1 VFRGGE
7 VIMIDSTHLFSG
19 LPLALGLVLALVGC
33 ASTSREP
40 LPTVEFLDIERFM
53 GDWYVIANIPTRLE
67 KGAHNAVESYRLDE
81 KGRVATTFTFRDGG
95 FDGKVKRYEPFG
107 FVRENSG
114 NAVWGMRFI
123 WPIKAEYRVMYV
135 DSDYQTTIIGRTKR
149 DYLWIMAREP
159 KLPESQLESLIS
171 IAVEA
176 GYDPEAV
183 ELVPQRWD

>member
-1 VFRGGE
+1 MMSSTFPTPVFLTTLG
-7 VIMIDSTHLFSG
+7 MI
-19 LPLALGLVLALVGC
+19 LVHFAC
-33 ASTSREP
+33 ASATRAP
-40 LPTVEFLDIERFM
+40 LPTVEALDLERFM

-81 KGRVATTFTFRDGG
+81 KGRVATTFTFRNGG
-95 FDGKVKRYEPFG
+95 FDGKEKRYEPIG

-135 DSDYQTTIIGRTKR
+135 DSEYQTTIIGRTKR

-159 KLPESQLESLIS
+159 KLPEPTLEFLIS
-171 IAVEA
+171 VAVDA
-176 GYDPEAV
+176 GYDPDSV